1 MREKKNV
8 RFRLSVCASLCINLN
23 FKQVHQ
29 DIKIFLGFAQ
39 KNIPVEEFYLAL
51 YDLKTRLGDK
61 GEGRTKTEN
70 QTNTS
75 HIYNMK

>member
-1 MREKKNV
+1 MCEFVYK
-8 RFRLSVCASLCINLN
+8 SLN